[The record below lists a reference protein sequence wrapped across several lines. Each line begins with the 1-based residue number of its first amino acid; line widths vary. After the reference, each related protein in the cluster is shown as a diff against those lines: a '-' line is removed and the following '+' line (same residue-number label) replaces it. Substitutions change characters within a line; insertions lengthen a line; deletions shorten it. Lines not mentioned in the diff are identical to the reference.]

1 MPFFNSF
8 PEESE
13 VGDVY
18 RFDPRIWDHFRQFSR
33 ELMRG
38 QSPLTYGERELI
50 AGFVSGLNAC
60 EFCHG
65 AHTAAA
71 IAFGFPDD
79 LMPSLLDDIESAP
92 VDNKLKPIL
101 RFVKKLTVT
110 PAKMVQADADAVF
123 DAGWDERALHDAIG
137 VAARYSMVNR
147 LIQGHG
153 IAANPDTFAAR
164 GKHIASK
171 THDDWRSDDSVLKR

>member
-1 MPFFNSF
+1 MPFFKSF

-18 RFDPRIWDHFRQFSR
+18 EFEPRIWNHFRQCSR

-38 QSPLTYGERELI
+38 PSPLTFGERELI

-71 IAFGFPDD
+71 TAFGFPDG
-79 LMPSLLDDIESAP
+79 LMPSLLSDIESAP
-92 VDNKLKPIL
+92 VDEKLKPLL
-101 RFVKKLTVT
+101 RYGHCPNKYSRTKSQSKGKKRPTRRVPFSQKWT
-110 PAKMVQADADAVF
+110 
-123 DAGWDERALHDAIG
+123 R
-137 VAARYSMVNR
+137 
-147 LIQGHG
+147 
-153 IAANPDTFAAR
+153 
-164 GKHIASK
+164 
-171 THDDWRSDDSVLKR
+171 